1 MSILISFFDAIKNYC
16 YYISF
21 SSQQGKHENFAYHG
35 NSSREIY
42 IKVKQY
48 KFSLNGDE
56 DGIGFYLL

>member
-42 IKVKQY
+42 VKVKQY

>member
-1 MSILISFFDAIKNYC
+1 MSILISFFDYS
-16 YYISF
+16 YYITF

-48 KFSLNGDE
+48 KFSLNGGE
-56 DGIGFYLL
+56 DGIGF